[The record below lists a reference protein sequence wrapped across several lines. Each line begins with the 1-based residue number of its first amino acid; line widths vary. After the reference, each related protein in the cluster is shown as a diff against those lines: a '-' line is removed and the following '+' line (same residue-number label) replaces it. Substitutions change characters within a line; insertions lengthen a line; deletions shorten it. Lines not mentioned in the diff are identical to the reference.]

1 MNSTNK
7 IDKAK
12 NCFCFSGAI
21 IEEKLILK
29 KNAFF
34 VLPSQM
40 DYGHPK
46 QAHVTCEL
54 VWKLFN

>member
-29 KNAFF
+29 KMLFYP
-34 VLPSQM
+34 LKWIM
-40 DYGHPK
+40 DILNRHM
-46 QAHVTCEL
+46 
-54 VWKLFN
+54 

>member
-46 QAHVTCEL
+46 
-54 VWKLFN
+54 

>member
-12 NCFCFSGAI
+12 NCFCISGAI

-29 KNAFF
+29 KMLFLF
-34 VLPSQM
+34 YPLKWIM
-40 DYGHPK
+40 DILNRHM
-46 QAHVTCEL
+46 
-54 VWKLFN
+54 